1 MTTKRKLLFS
11 VIIALNVLV
20 LAVIVSSPTRYKV
33 DFSSVLEIWG
43 DVFRDV
49 DRVGLTLTALPI
61 EREISIGDETVKR
74 FDLRPEHPRQ
84 QYLNHVG
91 ATMAKTATRRRIPYR
106 FHVISMQEP
115 NAFAIAGGHVLV
127 TTGMLD
133 LIESE
138 AELAAILG
146 HEIAHIDLKHCVENL
161 QYQMFLQRIV
171 GSQLSQIAG
180 IAYRLAAFGFSEIQE
195 READRSAIILMANA
209 GYSPLEAVK
218 LYQRMA
224 RKIGDGQKQRERTKG
239 PEGEVLRGIVDA
251 LKDYFAT
258 HPAAAS
264 RMRDIEAIFDRN
276 MSSWQ
281 GRTFYIGRSNYAD
294 RIPRDSDNRNS
305 EQIAFS
311 ETNPEFLTA
320 RGTTAAVAGDSRK
333 AVAILTRAID
343 AGQKDLEIRRT
354 RAEAY
359 VDLEDYGKAAADA
372 AYITDAIA
380 AQIESGLN
388 RANTLMDESNKT
400 DAVKVLQETI
410 QNYDRLLDAYAFWLS
425 FEVVNKDQI
434 QESRDKV
441 VAAKLVILLKTGHVS
456 NDLGL
461 SQDALSAFNY
471 VLKIEPLNLAAIE
484 GIALTRLGMGEKGA
498 GLNWLESLIAKNP
511 DEPEF
516 FHIRS
521 KVYRGAGDIKKADRE
536 YARYIRFRDDEV
548 PPLSY
553 KLWAG
558 LEEHWD
564 NPKYR
569 HFKAFAVPA
578 DDQRGS
584 WRTWSWGWSRTAAE
598 KALHSCFDRYS
609 RKCKLYALGE
619 RVVWSLHKQ
628 ELEAAYDEYERKVLQ
643 RVMDQIKGLSKRIDD
658 GEWGGHLLRGD
669 IYMKL
674 KQFDKAIADY
684 SAYLQTVPGATHAL
698 YKRGIAYYKAGRYDR
713 ALQAFKLSIDDNY
726 YQINP
731 KGVIYRGYS
740 QLFLGRPNDALKDF
754 EWWISNVRS
763 DPYRGLIGRAA
774 VKLARG
780 EAVEGMQDLERVIN
794 AKPYSAYNHNEVCWT
809 ILGFALPEA
818 AKPFCAKAND
828 LTIMHPD
835 RLDSLAFMHW
845 QMGNVEEARKLL
857 ADVKYVDPSYPD
869 HEIRFS
875 EYRAL
880 LTTTFLF
887 LRGYDPGMVRK
898 DLDDKAREAIKAY
911 QRDNQLAVTG
921 EIDDETIGHLT
932 PLGFGSF
939 GIREL
944 PGILS
949 RDRVSADCASAS
961 LGKIV
966 LISLSSGEKFRCN
979 TDGVSVRHASPE
991 DISKALEQPAMKTF
1005 AELQDCEQCP
1015 KMVAIPVGVFSMG
1028 SPPTEHGRDLSEGPP
1043 HSVTIRRQFA
1053 VGKYEVTKGE
1063 FSAFARE
1070 TSHHRGQVCHAEFQ
1084 QADSEPVTCVNWKDA
1099 KAYVEWLSKKTG
1111 KTYRLLSE
1119 AEWEYVARAGT
1130 TTPFATGRTITTD
1143 QANFDGRYTYNN
1155 SGGGRFRGFTTAAGK
1170 FPPNAF
1176 GIHDMNGNVRE
1187 WVEDC
1192 WTKTYDPTH
1201 SDGSP
1206 YSGDDCQFRVMRG
1219 GSWKAPPK
1227 KLRSAAREGLYVQS
1241 RLLNN
1246 GFRVARELDP

>member
-61 EREISIGDETVKR
+61 EREIRIGDETVKR
-74 FDLRPEHPRQ
+74 FDLRPEHPQQ

-91 ATMAKTATRRRIPYR
+91 ATMAKTAARRRIPYR

-161 QYQMFLQRIV
+161 QYQIFLKRIV

-258 HPAAAS
+258 HPATAS

-294 RIPRDSDNRNS
+294 RIPRDSDHRIS
-305 EQIAFS
+305 EQIVFS

-320 RGTTAAVAGDSRK
+320 RGITAAVAGDSRK

-343 AGQKDLEIRRT
+343 AGQKDLEIHRT

-434 QESRDKV
+434 QKSRDKF
-441 VAAKLVILLKTGHVS
+441 ADAKLAILLKTGRVF
-456 NDLGL
+456 NDLGR
-461 SQDALSAFNY
+461 SQDALSAFNR
-471 VLKIEPLNLAAIE
+471 VLKIEPLNLAVIE
-484 GIALTRLGMGEKGA
+484 AIALTRLGMGEKQP

-548 PPLSY
+548 PPLSD
-553 KLWAG
+553 KSWAG
-558 LEEHWD
+558 LEEHWG
-564 NPKYR
+564 NPKYG

-578 DDQRGS
+578 DDQRGWWHS
-584 WRTWSWGWSRTAAE
+584 WDYKWSRTV
-598 KALHSCFDRYS
+598 ALNSVLNCSKSKKRP
-609 RKCKLYALGE
+609 CKLYSLGE
-619 RVVWSLHKQ
+619 RVVWSLDKD
-628 ELEAAYDEYERKVLQ
+628 ELEAAYDEYERKVL
-643 RVMDQIKGLSKRIDD
+643 RVDQIKGLSKRIDD
-658 GEWGGHLLRGD
+658 GEWGTHLLRGN

-674 KQFDKAIADY
+674 KAFDKAIADY
-684 SAYLQTVPGATHAL
+684 SAYLQAVPYALDAT
-698 YKRGIAYYKAGRYDR
+698 YKRGLAYFNSGQYER
-713 ALQAFKLSIDDNY
+713 ALQDFGVSIDETFYRTNL
-726 YQINP
+726 Q
-731 KGVIYRGYS
+731 GVIYRGYS
-740 QLFLGRPNDALKDF
+740 QLLLGRPNDALKDF
-754 EWWISNVRS
+754 EWWVSDNRSN
-763 DPYRGLIGRAA
+763 PYRGLIGRAA
-774 VKLARG
+774 VRLARG
-780 EAVEGMQDLERVIN
+780 EVSSGMQDLNKVIK
-794 AKPYSAYNHNEVCWT
+794 AKSDSAWYHNEACW
-809 ILGFALPEA
+809 LLLRFAYAEA
-818 AKPFCAKAND
+818 AKPLCAKANG
-828 LTIMHPD
+828 LQIMNP
-835 RLDSLAFMHW
+835 RYLDSLAFMHW
-845 QMGNVEEARKLL
+845 QMGTVEEARKLL
-857 ADVKYVDPSYPD
+857 ADAKYVDPSYPD

-944 PGILS
+944 PGKLS
-949 RDRVSADCASAS
+949 GDRIKSECAKAS
-961 LGKIV
+961 PGQPV
-966 LISLSSGEKFRCN
+966 LITLNAGEKYLCN
-979 TDGVSVRHASPE
+979 TDGVTVRALSGATEVQWYRKRAEQGLASAQAKLGYIYDTGRGLPQNYVEAMNWYRKAANQGHAVAQYNIGQLFYKGRGVPQDHAE
-991 DISKALEQPAMKTF
+991 AAIWWRKAGEQGYASAQYNLALAYANGEGLPHDLVQAYMWSSIAAAQGDKEAETTRNKF
-1005 AELQDCEQCP
+1005 A
-1015 KMVAIPVGVFSMG
+1015 K
-1028 SPPTEHGRDLSEGPP
+1028 DLS
-1043 HSVTIRRQFA
+1043 A
-1053 VGKYEVTKGE
+1053 GE
-1063 FSAFARE
+1063 L
-1070 TSHHRGQVCHAEFQ
+1070 T
-1084 QADSEPVTCVNWKDA
+1084 
-1099 KAYVEWLSKKTG
+1099 
-1111 KTYRLLSE
+1111 E
-1119 AEWEYVARAGT
+1119 AERL
-1130 TTPFATGRTITTD
+1130 
-1143 QANFDGRYTYNN
+1143 AN
-1155 SGGGRFRGFTTAAGK
+1155 
-1170 FPPNAF
+1170 
-1176 GIHDMNGNVRE
+1176 E
-1187 WVEDC
+1187 WIA
-1192 WTKTYDPTH
+1192 KH
-1201 SDGSP
+1201 
-1206 YSGDDCQFRVMRG
+1206 Q
-1219 GSWKAPPK
+1219 
-1227 KLRSAAREGLYVQS
+1227 L
-1241 RLLNN
+1241 
-1246 GFRVARELDP
+1246 